1 MRLSAFRGLIATAS
15 DEEEKKLYMDIIS
28 ENNER
33 LLRLINDI
41 FDLSQIEAGTLN
53 FEYSEFDA
61 NDLLRELEGMFKV
74 KLFNNPSV
82 DLICEDSVQS
92 IIMYSERQR
101 IIQVMAN
108 LIHNAIKF
116 TKSGEIRFSCRME
129 GTVRFTFMYPIL
141 ELEFRKK
148 NSKRYFPVLKSWIG
162 KYREQVWD

>member
-1 MRLSAFRGLIATAS
+1 
-15 DEEEKKLYMDIIS
+15 
-28 ENNER
+28 
-33 LLRLINDI
+33 
-41 FDLSQIEAGTLN
+41 
-53 FEYSEFDA
+53 
-61 NDLLRELEGMFKV
+61 MFKV

-129 GTVRFTFMYPIL
+129 GTDEVYFYVSDTGIGIPKEEQQEIFSSFKKLDL
-141 ELEFRKK
+141 EVPGTGHKLL
-148 NSKRYFPVLKSWIG
+148 SKIWEVGLVWNLRSIKVLHFG
-162 KYREQVWD
+162 L

>member
-1 MRLSAFRGLIATAS
+1 
-15 DEEEKKLYMDIIS
+15 MDIIS

-129 GTVRFTFMYPIL
+129 GTDEVYFMYLIL

-148 NSKRYFPVLKSWIG
+148 NSKKYF
-162 KYREQVWD
+162 QF